1 MKPLVP
7 YLFFN
12 GNCREALDFYK
23 QCFGGE
29 LVVMTFADAPKGNEC
44 RGANPDGVMHG
55 MLSAGKL
62 SLMASDNP
70 MGAPVPGDQVCLS
83 ITCET
88 LKEIERL
95 FGMLSADGKVL
106 QALHDAFWG
115 DRFGMVVD
123 KFGMHW
129 MLTCTLKKPKK
140 KP

>member
-7 YLFFN
+7 YLFFD

-29 LVVMTFADAPKGNEC
+29 LVVMTYADAPKGA
-44 RGANPDGVMHG
+44 RPPGARSDGVMHG

-62 SLMASDNP
+62 TLMASDNP
-70 MGAPVPGDQVCLS
+70 MGAPVQGDYVYLS
-83 ITCET
+83 ITCDT

-95 FGMLSADGKVL
+95 FGALSANGKVL

-129 MLTCTLKKPKK
+129 MLSCTVKKLKKKT
-140 KP
+140 